1 MEAVFLKVVNLGL
14 SAGWLVLAV
23 LVLRLVL
30 RRAPRWMLC
39 ALWGLVALRL
49 ICPVSIESALS
60 LVPSDQTLPAEILTA
75 AAPEIRSGVTAIDR
89 VVNPVL
95 TQTMAPAPGASA
107 NPTQILSTVLTWVW
121 VAGVAAMLLYALVS
135 TLLLR
140 RRVAT
145 ATRYAPGVKQSEYIA
160 MPFVLGVLRPTIYL
174 PYQMEEADLPHV
186 LAHERAHIRRRDG
199 AWKLLGF
206 LLLSVYWFHPL
217 LWVAYLLFC
226 RDIESACDEAVI
238 RDLPEAERRAYA
250 AALLRCSTGHAA
262 RFANPLSFSDLKYRP

>member
-1 MEAVFLKVVNLGL
+1 MEAIFLQAVNLAL

-23 LVLRLVL
+23 LVLRLAL

-49 ICPVSIESALS
+49 LCPVSIESRLS
-60 LVPSDQTLPAEILTA
+60 LVPSAETLPAEILTT
-75 AAPEIRSGVTAIDR
+75 AAPEIHSGVTAIDR

-95 TQTMAPAPGASA
+95 TQTLAPTPGASA
-107 NPTQILSTVLTWVW
+107 NPTRLLSTVLAWIW
-121 VAGVAAMLLYALVS
+121 AAGVAATLLYALVS

-145 ATRYAPGVKQSEYIA
+145 ATLYAPGVKQSEYIA
-160 MPFVLGVLRPTIYL
+160 TPFVLGVIRPTVYL
-174 PYQMEEADLPHV
+174 PYRMEEADLPHV

-217 LWVAYLLFC
+217 LWAAYLLFC
-226 RDIESACDEAVI
+226 RDIEAACDEAVI

-262 RFANPLSFSDLKYRP
+262 RAVKPRSAPER